1 MGRWSECGFDP
12 SGAILPPLPLC
23 FSGVSDEMVKGDGRF
38 EVLPFPF
45 AGFIRCPEM
54 MRVLFV
60 PRIPEPSGKELGGEP
75 AEPARFGV
83 RSPFRLILS
92 CQFVQN
98 ADSFRDQ
105 ILPFV
110 LGRLDSRPVQTSDHE
125 TFDILDVVEL

>member
-1 MGRWSECGFDP
+1 MGPEPMLDRTGPVFPFC
-12 SGAILPPLPLC
+12 PLAVP
-23 FSGVSDEMVKGDGRF
+23 FAAENSVETDRSF